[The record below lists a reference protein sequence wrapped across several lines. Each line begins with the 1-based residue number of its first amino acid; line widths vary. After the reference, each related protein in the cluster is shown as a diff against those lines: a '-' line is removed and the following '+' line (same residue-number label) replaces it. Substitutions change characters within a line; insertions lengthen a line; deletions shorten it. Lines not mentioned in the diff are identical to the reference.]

1 MSRSYLFSGV
11 KECETKRAHNFLFP
25 KSSFRIRKSYPKFTD
40 RTVYVVSIISGKLA
54 AAICRIVLAHSSSCT
69 LLGELRRK
77 ATRCSKMLVPV
88 GHCTSPHG
96 VIFQRNGIF
105 TVTVAKTSNLASLV
119 FQGIC
124 IIQSWTVPA
133 SDPNTCLVTT

>member
-1 MSRSYLFSGV
+1 M
-11 KECETKRAHNFLFP
+11 
-25 KSSFRIRKSYPKFTD
+25 D
-40 RTVYVVSIISGKLA
+40 RTVYVVSSVSGKLA
-54 AAICRIVLAHSSSCT
+54 ATVCGIVLAHSSSCT

-77 ATRCSKMLVPV
+77 AARCSKMLVPM

-96 VIFQRNGIF
+96 FIFQRNGIF
-105 TVTVAKTSNLASLV
+105 TVTVVKTSDLASVV

-124 IIQSWTVPA
+124 IIQSLTVSV